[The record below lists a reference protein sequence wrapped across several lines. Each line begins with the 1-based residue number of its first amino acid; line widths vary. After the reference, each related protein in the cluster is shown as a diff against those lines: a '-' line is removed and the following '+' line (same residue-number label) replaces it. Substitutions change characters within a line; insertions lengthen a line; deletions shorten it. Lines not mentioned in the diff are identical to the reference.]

1 MVAWRDEL
9 RNEDM
14 SVLDRFRLDGKT
26 AVVTGGSLGIG
37 YGMALGLAEAGANV
51 AIASRRE
58 AQLKAAVNDLKSRGV
73 KAIGVKTDVL
83 VASDVEALAK
93 QTEAELGAINI
104 WVNNAGG
111 NLDRE
116 MHQLA
121 DTTRENWNTL
131 VGLNLTS
138 VWWGSKVAAA
148 HMASGGSI
156 INISSLAGYRAS
168 PGFGPYGACR
178 AGVMQMTKTLAVELA
193 AKGLRVN
200 CIAPGTVETEML
212 LETLKLDHEAAQPMA
227 AAIPLGRL
235 GAPEDFAGATVFL
248 ASDAS
253 SWVTGVTLDISGG
266 Q

>member
-1 MVAWRDEL
+1 MG
-9 RNEDM
+9 
-14 SVLDRFRLDGKT
+14 VLDRFRLDGKT

-37 YGMALGLAEAGANV
+37 YGMAMGLAEAGANV
-51 AIASRRE
+51 AIASRRT
-58 AQLKAAVNDLKSRGV
+58 AQLEAAVRDLRAAGV

-83 VASDVEALAK
+83 VAEDVEALAERT
-93 QTEAELGAINI
+93 QAELGAIDI

-111 NLDRE
+111 NLDRQ

-121 DTTRENWNTL
+121 DTGRENWDTL

-148 HMASGGSI
+148 HMAAPGSI
-156 INISSLAGYRAS
+156 INISSVAGYRAS

-193 AKGLRVN
+193 PKGLRVN

-212 LETLKLDHEAAQPMA
+212 LETLHLDHDQVQPMA
-227 AAIPLGRL
+227 AGIPLGRL
-235 GAPEDFAGATVFL
+235 GGPEDFAGAAVFL
-248 ASDAS
+248 ASDAA
-253 SWVTGVTLDISGG
+253 SWVTGITLDVAGG

>member
-1 MVAWRDEL
+1 
-9 RNEDM
+9 M

-37 YGMALGLAEAGANV
+37 YGIAMGLAEAGANV
-51 AIASRRE
+51 AIASRRQ
-58 AQLKAAVNDLKSRGV
+58 AQLDAAQRDLESLGV

-83 VASDVEALAK
+83 LPPDVEALAK
-93 QTEAELGAINI
+93 RAQSELGVIGI

-111 NLDRE
+111 NLDRQ

-121 DTTRENWNTL
+121 DTTRENWDTL

-138 VWWGSKVAAA
+138 VWWGSSVAAA
-148 HMASGGSI
+148 HMAEGGSI
-156 INISSLAGYRAS
+156 INISSVAGYRAS

-193 AKGLRVN
+193 PRGVRVN

-212 LETLKLDHEAAQPMA
+212 RETLQLESEQIQPLA
-227 AAIPLGRL
+227 TSIPLGRL
-235 GAPEDFAGATVFL
+235 GEPEDFAGAAVFL
-248 ASDAS
+248 ASDAA
-253 SWVTGVTLDISGG
+253 SWVTGITLDVAGG

>member
-1 MVAWRDEL
+1 
-9 RNEDM
+9 M

-37 YGMALGLAEAGANV
+37 YGIAMGLAEAGANV

-58 AQLKAAVNDLKSRGV
+58 AQLKAAVQDLESTGIKV
-73 KAIGVKTDVL
+73 LGVKTDVL
-83 VASDVEALAK
+83 VAEEVEALAK
-93 QTEAELGAINI
+93 CAASELGPIGI

-111 NLDRE
+111 NLDRQ
-116 MHQLA
+116 MHQLTE
-121 DTTRENWNTL
+121 TTRENWDAL

-138 VWWGSKVAAA
+138 VWWGSSVAAS
-148 HMASGGSI
+148 HMTNGGSI
-156 INISSLAGYRAS
+156 LNISSLAGHRAS

-193 AKGLRVN
+193 PKGIRVN

-212 LETLKLDHEAAQPMA
+212 LETLGLNHDGAQPLA
-227 AAIPLGRL
+227 AGIPLARL
-235 GAPEDFAGATVFL
+235 GAPDDFAGAAVFL
-248 ASDAS
+248 ASDAA
-253 SWVTGVTLDISGG
+253 SWITGVTLDVAGG

>member
-1 MVAWRDEL
+1 MG
-9 RNEDM
+9 
-14 SVLDRFRLDGKT
+14 VLDRFRLDGKT

-37 YGMALGLAEAGANV
+37 YGMAMALAEAGANV

-58 AQLKAAVNDLKSRGV
+58 AQLEAAVSDLESTGV

-83 VASDVEALAK
+83 VSEEVEALAAR
-93 QTEAELGAINI
+93 AESQLGAIGI

-111 NLDRE
+111 NLDRQL
-116 MHQLA
+116 HQLA
-121 DTTRENWNTL
+121 DTKRENWDTL

-138 VWWGSKVAAA
+138 VWWGSSVAAA
-148 HMASGGSI
+148 HMSGGGSI
-156 INISSLAGYRAS
+156 INISSVAGYRAS

-178 AGVMQMTKTLAVELA
+178 AGVMQMTKTLATELA
-193 AKGLRVN
+193 PKGIRVN

-212 LETLKLDHEAAQPMA
+212 LETLGLDHDGAQPLA
-227 AAIPLGRL
+227 AGIPLGRL
-235 GAPEDFAGATVFL
+235 GAPEDFAGAAVYL

-253 SWVTGVTLDISGG
+253 SWVTGVTLDVAGG

>member
-1 MVAWRDEL
+1 
-9 RNEDM
+9 M

-37 YGMALGLAEAGANV
+37 YGIAMGLAEAGANV

-58 AQLKAAVNDLKSRGV
+58 AQLKAAVQDLESTGIKV
-73 KAIGVKTDVL
+73 LGVKTDVL
-83 VASDVEALAK
+83 VAEEVEALAK
-93 QTEAELGAINI
+93 CAASELGPIGI

-111 NLDRE
+111 NLDRQ
-116 MHQLA
+116 MHQLTE
-121 DTTRENWNTL
+121 TTRENWDAL

-138 VWWGSKVAAA
+138 VWWGSSVAAS
-148 HMASGGSI
+148 HMTNGGSI
-156 INISSLAGYRAS
+156 LNISSLAGHRAS

-193 AKGLRVN
+193 PKGIRVN

-212 LETLKLDHEAAQPMA
+212 LETLGLNHDGAQPLA
-227 AAIPLGRL
+227 ASIPLARL
-235 GAPEDFAGATVFL
+235 GAPDDFAGAAVFL
-248 ASDAS
+248 ASDAA
-253 SWVTGVTLDISGG
+253 SWITGVTLDVAGG

>member
-1 MVAWRDEL
+1 
-9 RNEDM
+9 M

-37 YGMALGLAEAGANV
+37 YGIAMGLAEAGANV

-58 AQLKAAVNDLKSRGV
+58 AQLKAAVQDLESTGIKV
-73 KAIGVKTDVL
+73 LGVKTDVL
-83 VASDVEALAK
+83 VAEEVEALAK
-93 QTEAELGAINI
+93 RAASELGPIGI

-111 NLDRE
+111 NLDRQ
-116 MHQLA
+116 MHQLTE
-121 DTTRENWNTL
+121 TTRENWDAL

-138 VWWGSKVAAA
+138 VWWGSSVAAS
-148 HMASGGSI
+148 HMTNGGSI
-156 INISSLAGYRAS
+156 LNISSLAGHRAS

-193 AKGLRVN
+193 PKGIRVN

-212 LETLKLDHEAAQPMA
+212 LETLGLNHDGAQPLA
-227 AAIPLGRL
+227 AGIPLARL
-235 GAPEDFAGATVFL
+235 GAPDDFAGAAVFL
-248 ASDAS
+248 ASDAA
-253 SWVTGVTLDISGG
+253 SWITGVTLDVAGG

>member
-1 MVAWRDEL
+1 MG
-9 RNEDM
+9 
-14 SVLDRFRLDGKT
+14 VLDRFRLDGQT

-58 AQLKAAVNDLKSRGV
+58 TQLEAAVRALEATGV

-83 VASDVEALAK
+83 VAADVEALAE
-93 QTEAELGAINI
+93 QAEAELGAINI

-111 NLDRE
+111 NLDRQ

-121 DTTRENWNTL
+121 DTTRENWDTL

-148 HMASGGSI
+148 HMADGGSI
-156 INISSLAGYRAS
+156 INISSVAGYRAS

-178 AGVMQMTKTLAVELA
+178 AGVMQMTKTLATELA
-193 AKGLRVN
+193 PKGVRVN

-212 LETLKLDHEAAQPMA
+212 LETLQLDHEQVQPMA
-227 AAIPLGRL
+227 AGIPLGRL
-235 GAPEDFAGATVFL
+235 GASDDFAGAAVFL
-248 ASDAS
+248 ASDAA
-253 SWVTGVTLDISGG
+253 SWVTGVTLDVAGG